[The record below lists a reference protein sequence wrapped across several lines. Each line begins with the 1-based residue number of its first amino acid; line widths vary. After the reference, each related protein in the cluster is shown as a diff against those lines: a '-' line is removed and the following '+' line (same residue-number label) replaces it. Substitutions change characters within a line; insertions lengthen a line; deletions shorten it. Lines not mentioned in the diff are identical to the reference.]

1 MSPVACPITS
11 SPSQYLPRLPPNVT
25 SSSSSQQQHPAPPS
39 HRRPSSS
46 SVLRRSSPDHDPILP
61 HHNITHF
68 PVRLKDKS
76 SSSSFQLTTS
86 RSREKQTQEG
96 QKEAMDEFGC
106 NTYPQN
112 ICSSLYIQDQSFS
125 AILSELNTVW
135 PKIHYVIWAWAV
147 VFILNSEGRYENSN
161 I

>member
-1 MSPVACPITS
+1 MSLVACPITIITMKVLVT
-11 SPSQYLPRLPPNVT
+11 YLFTLT
-25 SSSSSQQQHPAPPS
+25 SSSQQQHPAAPSS

-46 SVLRRSSPDHDPILP
+46 SVLRRCSPDHDPILP

-86 RSREKQTQEG
+86 RGREKQTQEG

-125 AILSELNTVW
+125 AILSELNIVW

-147 VFILNSEGRYENSN
+147 VCVFF
-161 I
+161 

>member
-1 MSPVACPITS
+1 MSLVACPITIITMKVLVT
-11 SPSQYLPRLPPNVT
+11 YLFTLT
-25 SSSSSQQQHPAPPS
+25 SSSQQQHPAAPSS

-46 SVLRRSSPDHDPILP
+46 SVLRRCSPDHDPILP
-61 HHNITHF
+61 HHITHF

-125 AILSELNTVW
+125 AILSELNIVW

>member
-1 MSPVACPITS
+1 MSLVACPITIITRKGLVT
-11 SPSQYLPRLPPNVT
+11 YLFTITLYTCNPAA
-25 SSSSSQQQHPAPPS
+25 SSSQQHPAPPS

-125 AILSELNTVW
+125 AILSELKFV
-135 PKIHYVIWAWAV
+135 
-147 VFILNSEGRYENSN
+147 
-161 I
+161 

>member
-1 MSPVACPITS
+1 MSLVACPITIITMKGLVT
-11 SPSQYLPRLPPNVT
+11 YLFTITLYTYILYNQQPAAA
-25 SSSSSQQQHPAPPS
+25 SSQQQHPAPPS

-125 AILSELNTVW
+125 AILSELKIIW
-135 PKIHYVIWAWAV
+135 P
-147 VFILNSEGRYENSN
+147 
-161 I
+161 